1 MSDMIVSTEAEAV
14 AQIVEGSALRPQIIT
29 VTHEDRTAQVL
40 ITPAVGGGVN
50 TRGVKVFLDEH
61 ERYPERRKGSAS
73 FTDLS
78 SFIDHVNRFKGESSA
93 LFADDSRDEPKLVS
107 VLNYHPGGPQHDP
120 GTGEAEAASSA
131 DWADHRGVYTFP
143 LADEWTTWLGQSKG
157 SLSQAAF
164 AEFLEARLLDIA
176 DPALA
181 GDSSRR
187 LADTIGA
194 SFATPAR
201 LLELSR
207 GLSVRVGSAVKNAV
221 NLATGEAQINFA
233 TEHTDDRGQP
243 LKVPSAFLLAIPV
256 FRGGDLYQIAAR
268 LRYRVQGGAVSWSFE
283 LHGADRIFDH
293 AFREACEDARA
304 RTELPLFYG
313 QPEA

>member
-40 ITPAVGGGVN
+40 ITPSGGGGVHL
-50 TRGVKVFLDEH
+50 RGVKVFLDEH
-61 ERYPERRKGSAS
+61 ERYPERRKGIAS

-78 SFIDHVNRFKGESSA
+78 SFIDHVNRFKGEDSA
-93 LFADDSRDEPKLVS
+93 LFADDSRAAPKLVS
-107 VLNYHPGGPQHDP
+107 VLNYHPGGL
-120 GTGEAEAASSA
+120 AESPS

-143 LADEWTTWLGQSKG
+143 LADEWTTWLGQSKS

-293 AFREACEDARA
+293 AFREACDDARA